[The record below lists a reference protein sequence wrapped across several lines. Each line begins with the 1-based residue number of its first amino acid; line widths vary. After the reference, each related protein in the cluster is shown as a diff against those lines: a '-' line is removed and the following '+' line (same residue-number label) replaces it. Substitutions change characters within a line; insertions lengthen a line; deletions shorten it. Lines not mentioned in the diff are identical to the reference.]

1 MLDTVRAFETPEG
14 IELQL
19 HVAGPVSRA
28 AAWLIDMLIRAIV
41 YLLCT
46 IVFTIFG
53 EMGWG
58 MILLSYFLIEWFY
71 PVIFEVL
78 KGTTPGKKL
87 FNLWVCHD
95 NGTPIS
101 WQASMIRNL
110 LRVADFLPLFY
121 VVGLISMFM
130 NKNFKRLG
138 DIAAGTLVIYRDKGE
153 RSYEIP
159 EYKPLPSPQV
169 LKLSEQRAILE
180 FAERG
185 KQLSHDRCI
194 ELSNTLETLTT
205 HKGEQGQELLLRYAN
220 WIQRGGDKA

>member
-1 MLDTVRAFETPEG
+1 